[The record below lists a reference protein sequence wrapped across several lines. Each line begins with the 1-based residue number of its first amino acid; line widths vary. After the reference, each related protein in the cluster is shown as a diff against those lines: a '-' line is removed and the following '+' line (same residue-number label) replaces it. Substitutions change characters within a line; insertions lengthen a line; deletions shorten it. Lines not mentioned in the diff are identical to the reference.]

1 MKLASS
7 VAIAALSFAAL
18 SPAGAASLHRS
29 YAYFTI
35 HGNTAAA
42 LDRELRRRGPFLE
55 SDGERHAG
63 ASTMRFDTMV
73 KYAQNGRTCRIAKA
87 DVTLHVTIT
96 LPRWRAAQPADPYL
110 AIVWDV
116 LSADIRRHEERHVAI
131 ARGHANRLEASL
143 RRLPAMR
150 DCDLLKQ
157 KVERTTRTELAR
169 DEADQTAFDREEQA
183 NFRKRFTRLLDH
195 RMKSLQRR

>member
-87 DVTLHVTIT
+87 EH
-96 LPRWRAAQPADPYL
+96 
-110 AIVWDV
+110 
-116 LSADIRRHEERHVAI
+116 LSDFVERFSSGVVA
-131 ARGHANRLEASL
+131 RCSQL
-143 RRLPAMR
+143 
-150 DCDLLKQ
+150 CDLLG
-157 KVERTTRTELAR
+157 
-169 DEADQTAFDREEQA
+169 
-183 NFRKRFTRLLDH
+183 
-195 RMKSLQRR
+195 